1 MSLLNDYLEQ
11 CVNVIT
17 NDGKVIVGMLRG
29 YDSTTNLV
37 LSECHERVFSTTEAV
52 QPIQLG
58 LYLVRGDNVYVI
70 L

>member
-29 YDSTTNLV
+29 YDSTANLV
-37 LSECHERVFSTTEAV
+37 LSECHERVFSINEGV